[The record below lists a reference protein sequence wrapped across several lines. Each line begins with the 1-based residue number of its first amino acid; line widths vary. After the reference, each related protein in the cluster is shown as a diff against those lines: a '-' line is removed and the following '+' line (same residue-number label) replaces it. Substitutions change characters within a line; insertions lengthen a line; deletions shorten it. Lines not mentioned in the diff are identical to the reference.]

1 MRVLMSVLVA
11 LLGAVV
17 GAAIGVAITYAL
29 LSGAGADALSWAV
42 AGVFFCV
49 PLTLGGAIA
58 TGLLCRRLFPGVFL
72 SSHQGMTGRVR
83 YGLGASLVYGIGAS
97 IVVLAVG
104 PGAAI
109 YYTTRDT
116 SGPDLLAGKLCRKPG
131 IRFTGTA
138 AQGVTVCF
146 TLTADRSELA
156 EIAWRFSLRSGCG
169 GRGASSYDSVPL
181 DSPGQIYVP
190 GFKGTIRG
198 ARASGVL
205 QDPDVCPGKTFRWT
219 ARKVALLAPRT

>member
-1 MRVLMSVLVA
+1 MLMSVLVA

-29 LSGAGADALSWAV
+29 LSGTGADALSWAV
-42 AGVFFCV
+42 VGVVFCV
-49 PLTLGGAIA
+49 PLTLGGAVA
-58 TGLLCRRLFPGVFL
+58 AGLLCRRVFPGVFI
-72 SSHQGMTGRVR
+72 SSRQELTGRGR
-83 YGLGASLVYGIGAS
+83 YGLRGSVVYGIGAS

-131 IRFTGTA
+131 IRYVGTA

-146 TLTADRSELA
+146 TLTADRSERV

-169 GRGASSYDSVPL
+169 GGGASSYDSKVPL

-190 GFKGTIRG
+190 GFTATIRG

-205 QDPDVCPGKTFRWT
+205 EDPDVCPGKTFRWS
-219 ARKVALLAPRT
+219 AREVVP